1 MEEINEVKNDIYS
14 LQDQISYREKEVSPP
29 MNIAELEDQLSES
42 SLESPE
48 ETPLEM
54 VESMIK
60 AQMSQDEY

>member
-14 LQDQISYREKEVSPP
+14 LQGQISYREKEVSPP
-29 MNIAELEDQLSES
+29 MNIAELEDPLSES

-54 VESMIK
+54 VENMIK